1 MDLGSPNGGLM
12 KLVIKNS
19 ACKHGISEYAMRT
32 CLLNLKSDIIL
43 DEEPEKRLFVGFD
56 ESGNPLEI
64 IGLIEDDTL
73 IIIHAMKLR
82 KQFYELLKG

>member
-1 MDLGSPNGGLM
+1 
-12 KLVIKNS
+12 
-19 ACKHGISEYAMRT
+19 
-32 CLLNLKSDIIL
+32 LLNLKSDLVL

-56 ESGNPLEI
+56 NSGNPLEI

-82 KQFYELLKG
+82 KQFYELLKE